1 MKIKFI
7 SLASGSSGNCYFLGT
22 DRYGI
27 LVDAGIG
34 IRTIKK
40 TLKELGI
47 GLDII
52 RAVFITHD
60 HADHIKAVGHLGEKF
75 GIPVYSTPEVHAGI
89 NKSYCMTEKL
99 STCVHYL
106 HKGETM
112 ELEDFAITAFE
123 VPHDGTDNVGYCMNI
138 DGKIFSFLTDL
149 GHITPTA
156 AEYICKANYLVLEAN
171 YDEEMLKMGPY
182 PQYLKERIAGP
193 NGHMSNRETADF
205 LAENINESLK
215 YIWLCHLSKDNNHP
229 ELAYKTVELSLRNKG
244 VIVGKDVQVIALK
257 RNTPSDVYEFEYI
270 ICAFGKKLGVKM
282 AETYKI
288 YIDNNYMGIIS
299 EGIDKVGDIKY
310 DASDLI
316 KLRENNPNNFP
327 IDTSGYDKIINEYK
341 NLSNPNNIKM
351 IGDSNYIV
359 LDTTEDIEKAI
370 SLFPKIMSLFQI
382 SDEQKQK
389 IEQDYFNMLVLD
401 SVIGNVDRVMDNYGV
416 VQRKNGKIEFSPLFD
431 NATITIPDIPQQ
443 YAKINSYLIDKSR
456 IMDVLYE
463 KYYDKIKPITSQ
475 ILEHRDEY
483 YKFIKDISQKEL
495 NESEQRWF
503 VEDTFNKNLD
513 RICERERKQQL
524 EVMPHQVQPQQF
536 NKPKVKTLTR
546 NSNDNSSG
554 SKGFADAI
562 TLSLMVGFMCGILF
576 IIVYILIK
584 R

>member
-1 MKIKFI
+1 
-7 SLASGSSGNCYFLGT
+7 
-22 DRYGI
+22 
-27 LVDAGIG
+27 
-34 IRTIKK
+34 
-40 TLKELGI
+40 
-47 GLDII
+47 
-52 RAVFITHD
+52 
-60 HADHIKAVGHLGEKF
+60 
-75 GIPVYSTPEVHAGI
+75 
-89 NKSYCMTEKL
+89 
-99 STCVHYL
+99 
-106 HKGETM
+106 
-112 ELEDFAITAFE
+112 
-123 VPHDGTDNVGYCMNI
+123 
-138 DGKIFSFLTDL
+138 
-149 GHITPTA
+149 
-156 AEYICKANYLVLEAN
+156 
-171 YDEEMLKMGPY
+171 
-182 PQYLKERIAGP
+182 
-193 NGHMSNRETADF
+193 
-205 LAENINESLK
+205 
-215 YIWLCHLSKDNNHP
+215 
-229 ELAYKTVELSLRNKG
+229 
-244 VIVGKDVQVIALK
+244 
-257 RNTPSDVYEFEYI
+257 
-270 ICAFGKKLGVKM
+270 
-282 AETYKI
+282 
-288 YIDNNYMGIIS
+288 MGIIS
-299 EGIDKVGDIKY
+299 EGIDKLGDIKY

-401 SVIGNVDRVMDNYGV
+401 SVTGNVDRVMDNYGV

-524 EVMPHQVQPQQF
+524 EVMPNQVQPQQF

-546 NSNDNSSG
+546 KSNYNSSG
-554 SKGFADAI
+554 SKGFADVI

>member
-1 MKIKFI
+1 METKNQYIEQYIK
-7 SLASGSSGNCYFLGT
+7 SVSAQVNNQ
-22 DRYGI
+22 YG
-27 LVDAGIG
+27 
-34 IRTIKK
+34 
-40 TLKELGI
+40 KELI
-47 GLDII
+47 DNDKISHALIMFKDSSEDLETEII
-52 RAVFITHD
+52 P
-60 HADHIKAVGHLGEKF
+60 K
-75 GIPVYSTPEVHAGI
+75 I
-89 NKSYCMTEKL
+89 NKLVQQVINNYLEQQRKIEEIMKKQQELKQAKFEKL
-99 STCVHYL
+99 RKINLKAEENDNYPCTFTQIDINGKTISSNKIIEFSGKTAG
-106 HKGETM
+106 KGYN
-112 ELEDFAITAFE
+112 APKI
-123 VPHDGTDNVGYCMNI
+123 VKYDGIIGYN
-138 DGKIFSFLTDL
+138 KNSNNTTQSFD
-149 GHITPTA
+149 
-156 AEYICKANYLVLEAN
+156 K
-171 YDEEMLKMGPY
+171 
-182 PQYLKERIAGP
+182 
-193 NGHMSNRETADF
+193 
-205 LAENINESLK
+205 
-215 YIWLCHLSKDNNHP
+215 
-229 ELAYKTVELSLRNKG
+229 
-244 VIVGKDVQVIALK
+244 
-257 RNTPSDVYEFEYI
+257 FEYI

-316 KLRENNPNNFP
+316 KLREN
-327 IDTSGYDKIINEYK
+327 
-341 NLSNPNNIKM
+341 NPNNIKM

>member
-1 MKIKFI
+1 MEKLLVTGVAADKDTVRI
-7 SLASGSSGNCYFLGT
+7 S
-22 DRYGI
+22 
-27 LVDAGIG
+27 V
-34 IRTIKK
+34 
-40 TLKELGI
+40 I
-47 GLDII
+47 GLEDKPGTAFAVFNTLAANNINVDII
-52 RAVFITHD
+52 LQSVGREGTKDISFTVASDDLEHAIEVLNANKERLTIQDITW
-60 HADHIKAVGHLGEKF
+60 
-75 GIPVYSTPEVHAGI
+75 
-89 NKSYCMTEKL
+89 NKKVAKL
-99 STCVHYL
+99 S
-106 HKGETM
+106 
-112 ELEDFAITAFE
+112 I
-123 VPHDGTDNVGYCMNI
+123 VG
-138 DGKIFSFLTDL
+138 
-149 GHITPTA
+149 
-156 AEYICKANYLVLEAN
+156 
-171 YDEEMLKMGPY
+171 
-182 PQYLKERIAGP
+182 AGM
-193 NGHMSNRETADF
+193 MSNPGVAAKMFESLYNSRV
-205 LAENINESLK
+205 NINMISTSEIRITVLV
-215 YIWLCHLSKDNNHP
+215 P
-229 ELAYKTVELSLRNKG
+229 E
-244 VIVGKDVQVIALK
+244 
-257 RNTPSDVYEFEYI
+257 
-270 ICAFGKKLGVKM
+270 
-282 AETYKI
+282 
-288 YIDNNYMGIIS
+288 
-299 EGIDKVGDIKY
+299 
-310 DASDLI
+310 
-316 KLRENNPNNFP
+316 
-327 IDTSGYDKIINEYK
+327 
-341 NLSNPNNIKM
+341 
-351 IGDSNYIV
+351 
-359 LDTTEDIEKAI
+359 EDIEKAI

>member
-215 YIWLCHLSKDNNHP
+215 YICDPAIATRRCQGHP
-229 ELAYKTVELSLRNKG
+229 TCQRPAGGLR
-244 VIVGKDVQVIALK
+244 
-257 RNTPSDVYEFEYI
+257 
-270 ICAFGKKLGVKM
+270 LGVCRRNH
-282 AETYKI
+282 AGQGTGRSARGLSQRIIGAFALAAHPRPECAVADDARGLVASCQP
-288 YIDNNYMGIIS
+288 DN
-299 EGIDKVGDIKY
+299 
-310 DASDLI
+310 
-316 KLRENNPNNFP
+316 
-327 IDTSGYDKIINEYK
+327 
-341 NLSNPNNIKM
+341 
-351 IGDSNYIV
+351 
-359 LDTTEDIEKAI
+359 
-370 SLFPKIMSLFQI
+370 
-382 SDEQKQK
+382 EQ
-389 IEQDYFNMLVLD
+389 
-401 SVIGNVDRVMDNYGV
+401 SCR
-416 VQRKNGKIEFSPLFD
+416 
-431 NATITIPDIPQQ
+431 Q
-443 YAKINSYLIDKSR
+443 YA
-456 IMDVLYE
+456 
-463 KYYDKIKPITSQ
+463 
-475 ILEHRDEY
+475 
-483 YKFIKDISQKEL
+483 
-495 NESEQRWF
+495 
-503 VEDTFNKNLD
+503 
-513 RICERERKQQL
+513 
-524 EVMPHQVQPQQF
+524 
-536 NKPKVKTLTR
+536 
-546 NSNDNSSG
+546 
-554 SKGFADAI
+554 
-562 TLSLMVGFMCGILF
+562 
-576 IIVYILIK
+576 
-584 R
+584 

>member
-1 MKIKFI
+1 METKNQYIEQYIKSI
-7 SLASGSSGNCYFLGT
+7 SAQVNNQ
-22 DRYGI
+22 YG
-27 LVDAGIG
+27 
-34 IRTIKK
+34 
-40 TLKELGI
+40 KELI
-47 GLDII
+47 DNDKISRALIMFKDSSEDLETEII
-52 RAVFITHD
+52 P
-60 HADHIKAVGHLGEKF
+60 K
-75 GIPVYSTPEVHAGI
+75 I
-89 NKSYCMTEKL
+89 NKLVQQVINNYLEQQRKIEEIMKKQRELKQAKFEKL
-99 STCVHYL
+99 RKINLKAEENDNYQCTFTQIDINGKTISSNKIIEFSGKTAG
-106 HKGETM
+106 KGYN
-112 ELEDFAITAFE
+112 APKI
-123 VPHDGTDNVGYCMNI
+123 VKYDGIIGYN
-138 DGKIFSFLTDL
+138 KNSNNTTQSFD
-149 GHITPTA
+149 
-156 AEYICKANYLVLEAN
+156 K
-171 YDEEMLKMGPY
+171 
-182 PQYLKERIAGP
+182 
-193 NGHMSNRETADF
+193 
-205 LAENINESLK
+205 
-215 YIWLCHLSKDNNHP
+215 
-229 ELAYKTVELSLRNKG
+229 
-244 VIVGKDVQVIALK
+244 
-257 RNTPSDVYEFEYI
+257 FEYI